1 MITVD
6 VSKYIDIDNKYIER
20 TELVRDLSFIYFS
33 SLDNNVWSEG
43 TPGLI
48 RGVKRVTNE

>member
-1 MITVD
+1 MINVD

-20 TELVRDLSFIYFS
+20 TELVRDLSFIYFL
-33 SLDNNVWSEG
+33 SLDNIVSSEG

-48 RGVKRVTNE
+48 RRVKRVTNE